1 MLIPARTQT
10 GITRNA
16 HAGAIKAFWNIA
28 GDINPNKMKRNS
40 FQSRFIKRRQTMADL
55 LKTASKLI
63 LQLFDIVA
71 RRLRGWMKL
80 LVRQQHR
87 AGKVAHQSIS
97 AHFTRGVTG

>member
-1 MLIPARTQT
+1 MMHIPARTQT

-40 FQSRFIKRRQTMADL
+40 FQSRFIKRRPTMADL

-71 RRLRGWMKL
+71 WRLRGWMKY
-80 LVRQQHR
+80 LVGQQHR
-87 AGKVAHQSIS
+87 AGKVAH
-97 AHFTRGVTG
+97 